1 MADECDVTQDRLERE
16 EAARL
21 KALSSLRPRAQVMD
35 DEGEVICAD
44 CGGGISLGRKMAGY
58 ANCIDCQSELEKKT
72 RVGKR
77 ILHRGDE

>member
-21 KALSSLRPRAQVMD
+21 KALSEVRPRAQVMD
-35 DEGEVICAD
+35 EDGEVICAD
-44 CGGGISLGRKMAGY
+44 CGGGISLGRVMAGY

-72 RVGKR
+72 KISKRV
-77 ILHRGDE
+77 LHRGME